1 VCRISVIAG
10 IVKPLGLANHSHQG
24 CLAGALDLGVVVVL
38 APILAGLRWYSPR
51 GAAAICSTL
60 RSDEIGT
67 MIRVVQKFK
76 NGLAETE
83 RLRSELIGVPSSS
96 STELEA
102 TAQSMTGVAN

>member
-1 VCRISVIAG
+1 
-10 IVKPLGLANHSHQG
+10 
-24 CLAGALDLGVVVVL
+24 
-38 APILAGLRWYSPR
+38 
-51 GAAAICSTL
+51 
-60 RSDEIGT
+60 